1 MTIMDMLGQSGI
13 LTFLGM
19 AVVFSFLW
27 IMIIC
32 VNLTGKI
39 FQRYNPKKDGA
50 ENKAAVPDGSMPPG
64 LIAAISAAVSE
75 YQRN

>member
-1 MTIMDMLGQSGI
+1 MTIMDMLGQCGI
-13 LTFLGM
+13 LSLLGM
-19 AVVFSFLW
+19 AVVFAFLW

-39 FQRYNPKKDGA
+39 FQKYNPEKDAA
-50 ENKAAVPDGSMPPG
+50 ESQDAVPESGMPPG

-75 YQRN
+75 YQKG